1 MTLIGAAAQRR
12 LINMKGNIMANKTVK
27 KKTEKNI
34 KIETVE
40 IIGVGDDALVEI
52 SRSRLLSLN
61 LLEMRKIA
69 AHYKK
74 KDRNPTDAELE
85 CLAQTWSE
93 HCKHKVFN
101 GIIDYSENGKKELID
116 NLFKLTIRK
125 ATETIRKKR
134 GSKDWCVSVFEDNA
148 GVVEFDDDWHF
159 AFKVETHNHPS
170 ALDPYGGANTG
181 IGGVI
186 RDPMGTGLGATPIFN
201 NNIFCFAPPDLP
213 HDKVPKGILH
223 PKRIFKGVVAG
234 VRDYGNRMGIP
245 TINGSLHFDMR
256 YLGNPLVYCG
266 TGGLIPVG
274 KMEKRARKGDL
285 IVAVGGK
292 TGRDGIHGATFSSLE
307 LDHESET
314 TSSGAVQIGNP
325 IVEKKAM
332 DVILQARELGLYDCI
347 TDCGAGGFSSAVGEM
362 GKDTG
367 AELELDK
374 APLKYGGLAPWEILL
389 SEAQERMVL
398 SVPPKNLA
406 KFMKLCERENV
417 EAVVIGKFTDTKR
430 FVVKYEGRMVA
441 DLDMSFL
448 HAGVPRYPRLAVWN
462 TPKHSEPKT
471 PAQAN
476 LTARLEKVLS
486 SYNVASKE
494 WVVRQYDHEVQG
506 ASVLKPLVGADND
519 GPSDAA
525 VIAPVLGSQ
534 RAIVVSNGIAVR
546 YGDIDPYWMAASAID
561 EAVRNAV
568 AAGADIDRIAI
579 LDNFCWGNPDK
590 PDRLGDLVRA
600 SRACFDVAVVYGTP
614 FISGKDSFYNEFAV
628 EGDTIAIPSTLLI
641 SAAGIIPDARKVVS
655 MDFKRAGN
663 PVYALG
669 ATYDELGGSQY
680 YQTLGHIGN
689 NVPKLNAREA
699 KKMYKALGAAMKKGL
714 VRACH
719 DASDGGLAV
728 ALAECAFAGALGA
741 RIDARLLPRDK
752 KVKSDESLLFSESNS
767 RFIVEV
773 EAGRE
778 NEFAARFKGMPC
790 AKVGE
795 VTEKKR
801 LVIVGL
807 KGKPVVDADIYK
819 LKAAWQ
825 SPLAW

>member
-1 MTLIGAAAQRR
+1 
-12 LINMKGNIMANKTVK
+12 MAKKTVK
-27 KKTEKNI
+27 TKTEKNI
-34 KIETVE
+34 KIETVG
-40 IIGVGDDALVEI
+40 IIGAADDELIEI

-74 KDRNPTDAELE
+74 KGRNPTDAELE

-101 GIIDYSENGKKELID
+101 GIIDYAENGKKELID

-134 GSKDWCVSVFEDNA
+134 GAKDWCVSVFEDNA

-186 RDPMGTGLGATPIFN
+186 RDPLGTGLGATPIFN

-274 KMEKRARKGDL
+274 KMEKQARKGDL

-332 DVILQARELGLYDCI
+332 DVILQARKLDLYDCI

-367 AELELDK
+367 AELQLDK

-430 FVVKYEGRMVA
+430 FVVKYEGSMVA

-448 HAGVPRYPRLAVWN
+448 HAGVPRYPRPAVWN

-471 PAQAN
+471 PAPAN

-494 WVVRQYDHEVQG
+494 WVARQYDHEVQG
-506 ASVLKPLVGADND
+506 ASALKPFVGADND

-525 VIAPVLGSQ
+525 VISPVLGSM

-568 AAGADIDRIAI
+568 AVGADIDRIAI

-600 SRACFDVAVVYGTP
+600 SRACFDVAVTYGTP

-655 MDFKRAGN
+655 MDFKNAGN
-663 PVYALG
+663 AVYALG
-669 ATYDELGGSQY
+669 VTYDELGGSQY

-689 NVPKLNAREA
+689 DVPKLNAREA
-699 KKMYKALGAAMKKGL
+699 KKMYKALGAAIKKGL

-728 ALAECAFAGALGA
+728 TLAECAFAGALGA

-752 KVKSDESLLFSESNS
+752 KVKTDESLLFSESNS

-773 EAGRE
+773 EAGKE
-778 NEFAARFKGMPC
+778 EEFAARFKGLPC
-790 AKVGE
+790 AKIGE
-795 VTEKKR
+795 VTDKKR
-801 LVIVGL
+801 LVVIGL
-807 KGKPVVDADIYK
+807 KGKPVVDADIKK

>member
-1 MTLIGAAAQRR
+1 
-12 LINMKGNIMANKTVK
+12 MAKKTVK
-27 KKTEKNI
+27 KKTENNI

-74 KDRNPTDAELE
+74 IGRNPTDAELE

-116 NLFKLTIRK
+116 NLFKLTIRN

-134 GSKDWCVSVFEDNA
+134 GAKDWCVSVFEDNA
-148 GVVEFDDDWHF
+148 GVVEFDEDWHF

-186 RDPMGTGLGATPIFN
+186 RDPLGTGLGATPIFN

-274 KMEKRARKGDL
+274 KMEKQARKGDL

-332 DVILQARELGLYDCI
+332 DVILQARKLDLYDCI

-367 AELELDK
+367 AELQLEK

-441 DLDMSFL
+441 DLEMSFL
-448 HAGVPRYPRLAVWN
+448 HAGVPRYPRPAVWN
-462 TPKHSEPKT
+462 TPKHSEPKA
-471 PAQAN
+471 PAPAN

-486 SYNVASKE
+486 S
-494 WVVRQYDHEVQG
+494 
-506 ASVLKPLVGADND
+506 
-519 GPSDAA
+519 
-525 VIAPVLGSQ
+525 
-534 RAIVVSNGIAVR
+534 
-546 YGDIDPYWMAASAID
+546 
-561 EAVRNAV
+561 
-568 AAGADIDRIAI
+568 
-579 LDNFCWGNPDK
+579 
-590 PDRLGDLVRA
+590 
-600 SRACFDVAVVYGTP
+600 
-614 FISGKDSFYNEFAV
+614 
-628 EGDTIAIPSTLLI
+628 
-641 SAAGIIPDARKVVS
+641 
-655 MDFKRAGN
+655 
-663 PVYALG
+663 
-669 ATYDELGGSQY
+669 
-680 YQTLGHIGN
+680 
-689 NVPKLNAREA
+689 
-699 KKMYKALGAAMKKGL
+699 
-714 VRACH
+714 
-719 DASDGGLAV
+719 
-728 ALAECAFAGALGA
+728 
-741 RIDARLLPRDK
+741 
-752 KVKSDESLLFSESNS
+752 
-767 RFIVEV
+767 
-773 EAGRE
+773 
-778 NEFAARFKGMPC
+778 
-790 AKVGE
+790 
-795 VTEKKR
+795 
-801 LVIVGL
+801 
-807 KGKPVVDADIYK
+807 
-819 LKAAWQ
+819 
-825 SPLAW
+825 